1 MKLLFWYFVFTD
13 VHVESKLQK
22 MSVTES
28 YTSNNYF
35 GNPVFALIFN
45 HGGFYC
51 KERVV
56 KWQEE
61 RCDEICAGA
70 AQDLFDP

>member
-13 VHVESKLQK
+13 VHVESQLQK

-28 YTSNNYF
+28 HTSNNYF

-45 HGGFYC
+45 HGGL
-51 KERVV
+51 
-56 KWQEE
+56 E